1 MDSYQVLYKERKGQV
16 LRKAKFGCLTGT
28 YALNVTMGC
37 GFSCVYCYARGYT
50 NAPPKGKVYLFTNL
64 PYLLTK
70 TLDGIHRRVRPD
82 YVVLNTASDCFQ
94 DHPDILNITYQVM
107 EVLLSRGIGISF
119 LTKGYIPDRFMGLF
133 KRYCHH
139 IMAQVGLVSL
149 SEKYWKTFEPGAARP
164 QERLENISRLKDMGV
179 IPQVRMDPIIPFIT
193 DTEKD
198 IDEMFKRLRSLDVKS
213 VSLSYLHLRPAI
225 MDHLKRELPSIYKKL
240 VESLF
245 QGQKWT
251 HVGTSTKTKLVPQ
264 GLRKKGYQRIKSMAD
279 RYGIST
285 FICACKNPDLKG
297 SICIS
302 GQIASHFRPKGALR
316 DEQLSLFC

>member
-1 MDSYQVLYKERKGQV
+1 MDSYRVVHRERKGQV
-16 LRKAKFGCLTGT
+16 LRKVNFGCLKGT

-50 NAPPKGKVYLFTNL
+50 NAPPKGVVYLFTNL
-64 PYLLTK
+64 PYLLK
-70 TLDGIHRRVRPD
+70 RTLDGVRRRVRPD
-82 YVVLNTASDCFQ
+82 YMVLNTASDCFQ

-107 EVLLSRGIGISF
+107 EVLLTRGIGISF
-119 LTKGYIPDRFMGLF
+119 LTKGYIPDRFLHLF
-133 KRYCHH
+133 KRYCQN

-149 SEKYWKTFEPGAARP
+149 SEKYWKTFEAGAAKP
-164 QERLENISRLKDMGV
+164 QDRLENISRLKDMG
-179 IPQVRMDPIIPFIT
+179 ITPQVRMDPIIPFIT

-198 IDEMFKRLRSLDVKS
+198 IDEMFKKLRSLDVKS

-225 MDHLKRELPSIYKKL
+225 MEYLKSDLPSIYKKL

-245 QGQKWT
+245 QGQKWI
-251 HVGTSTKTKLVPQ
+251 HVGTSTKTKLVPL
-264 GLRKKGYQRIKSMAD
+264 GLRRKGYQRIKSIAD
-279 RYGIST
+279 RYGLST

-302 GQIASHFRPKGALR
+302 GQIASHFRPKETLSQ
-316 DEQLSLFC
+316 QLSLFPC